1 MTRPAKTIVAA
12 VQRSAATMADRC
24 TPFIFNEWYVA
35 AFVAEVGRELLGRKL
50 LGTNV
55 LLFRTQEGRA
65 VALNDRCAHRSYPL
79 SAGALEGDTV
89 VCGYHGF
96 RYDASGDCVEVPSMS
111 VCPRAIGVRAY
122 PLIQRGPLLWI
133 WMGDPAQ
140 ADPATIPDTGFMD
153 SEAWVCSTGY
163 LALAG
168 NYVSLHE
175 NLMDLTHLSYV
186 HAKSFGTPEYAQAP
200 YVTSLNEGHYKVRRS
215 VVPTLLPPVWGD
227 PSGLSGLPTA
237 ARIATS
243 EFLSPAFH
251 QVGTSFY
258 DSALPEDERKVCSI
272 RTAHLPTPET
282 NGSTHYFI
290 VHGRDFALD
299 DPSVTDTMHERLFMA
314 FREDVE
320 VLCKLERVLEETPP
334 EELYEISVTSDGPG
348 VAMRRHL
355 FHRANVEHSQAQA

>member
-1 MTRPAKTIVAA
+1 MTRPSDAIIAA
-12 VQRSAATMADRC
+12 AQRGAATMAQRD

-35 AFVAEVGRELLGRKL
+35 AFSAEVGRDLLGRKL
-50 LGTNV
+50 LGKNV

-65 VALNDRCAHRSYPL
+65 VALDDRCAHRSYPL
-79 SAGALEGDTV
+79 SAGTLEGDTV

-96 RYDASGDCVEVPSMS
+96 RYDASGDCIQVPSMS

-122 PLIQRGPLLWI
+122 PIIERGLLLWI

-140 ADPATIPDTGFMD
+140 ADPGTIRDTSFMESD
-153 SEAWVCSTGY
+153 AWVCSSGY
-163 LALAG
+163 FNLQG

-200 YVTSLNEGHYKVRRS
+200 YVTSLNDGHYKVTRS

-227 PSGLSGLPTA
+227 PSGLSGVPTA

-258 DSALPEDERKVCSI
+258 DSALPDDERRVCSI

-290 VHGRDFALD
+290 IHGRDFALAD
-299 DPSVTDTMHERLFMA
+299 ASVTETMHERLFMA

-320 VLCKLERVLEETPP
+320 ALGKLERVLESTPP

-348 VAMRRHL
+348 VAMRRYL
-355 FHRANVEHSQAQA
+355 FSRAKSESDQSQD